1 MGRFPFLLL
10 LSDGIGLSLALLGA
24 YWLRFES
31 GWIPAPKGIPPFSA
45 YLRAWPAILL
55 VAWAVFAWMG
65 TYRPTKRLP
74 PPDEFYEVLI
84 GLSLTAVLLMAL
96 SFLYRDFEYSRL
108 TLALA
113 WGLGVV
119 TVTGGRLWVRSR
131 WAPPPFRLGAV
142 GSSWLVEHLERYRHR
157 LAQQNYCPTAL
168 WTWPGPPGPLEAA
181 LERGEVDLLLVER
194 EVVPEEVWARWQGL
208 CVQKGIRFAVVPKAT
223 DLMLWRGEAWE
234 LAGLSLWEMRPDPQ
248 SGLPGAL
255 KRGMDVALAGLGLL
269 FLGLPML
276 LIALLIRLTSP
287 GPVLLRQERVT
298 KGGKVFPMYKFR
310 TMIPDAEKETG
321 PVWAQPHDPRVT
333 PLGRWLRRTS
343 LDELPQLLNVL
354 KGEMSIVGPRPERPY
369 FVEQFRRQIPRYDE
383 RHRVKAGMTGWAQ
396 AHGLRGNCSV
406 EERLRYDLYY
416 VENWSLLL
424 DLRIL
429 VKTLFEFLFHRSAI

>member
-1 MGRFPFLLL
+1 
-10 LSDGIGLSLALLGA
+10 
-24 YWLRFES
+24 
-31 GWIPAPKGIPPFSA
+31 
-45 YLRAWPAILL
+45 
-55 VAWAVFAWMG
+55 
-65 TYRPTKRLP
+65 
-74 PPDEFYEVLI
+74 
-84 GLSLTAVLLMAL
+84 
-96 SFLYRDFEYSRL
+96 
-108 TLALA
+108 
-113 WGLGVV
+113 
-119 TVTGGRLWVRSR
+119 
-131 WAPPPFRLGAV
+131 V